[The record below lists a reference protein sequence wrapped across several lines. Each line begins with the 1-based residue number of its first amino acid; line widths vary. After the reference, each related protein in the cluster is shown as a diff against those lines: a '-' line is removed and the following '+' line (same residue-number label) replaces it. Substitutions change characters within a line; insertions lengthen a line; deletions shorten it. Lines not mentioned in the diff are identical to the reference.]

1 MLYLGDWV
9 FHVGPVFI
17 ETPFALE
24 TKDCDLHFYGQR
36 LADALGKEADLTTL
50 ANWQL
55 YRLPPGKLE
64 EHVDRSAAVIISDVE
79 AKCFHLY
86 PSFFDRARR
95 EQQVVT
101 FPDRLESIKQY
112 IHGGGGL
119 MMLGG
124 WLSFSGAREMG
135 GWRRS
140 TLAEALPVQ
149 CLVGEDLVESSAGF
163 HGRGCASPTTRSR
176 RDFPGSRSRR
186 SSATTSW
193 SPRPMRKV
201 IVRVRE
207 TGHPLVVAGD
217 FGKGRVCVY
226 ASDPAPHWGLNFELW
241 EGYDAF
247 WLRVLDW
254 VSGGRAA
261 GR

>member
-1 MLYLGDWV
+1 MLGLKNGTNALVDYDPEW
-9 FHVGPVFI
+9 PA
-17 ETPFALE
+17 EFARE
-24 TKDCDLHFYGQR
+24 RQR
-36 LADALGKEADLTTL
+36 LAAALDGVALGIEHYGSTAVPGMRAKPILDMLVGVSPL

-112 IHGGGGL
+112 VRNGGGL

-140 TLAEALPVQ
+140 TRRPNAELARMLRSQ
-149 CLVGEDLVESSAGF
+149 RTSLRSSWANRS
-163 HGRGCASPTTRSR
+163 HSSIADPSARAAAQRPTSSRTKPASSR
-176 RDFPGSRSRR
+176 RRR
-186 SSATTSW
+186 QK
-193 SPRPMRKV
+193 P
-201 IVRVRE
+201 RVRRIS
-207 TGHPLVVAGD
+207 TSVASV
-217 FGKGRVCVY
+217 RQP
-226 ASDPAPHWGLNFELW
+226 SLTIE
-241 EGYDAF
+241 
-247 WLRVLDW
+247 
-254 VSGGRAA
+254 
-261 GR
+261 